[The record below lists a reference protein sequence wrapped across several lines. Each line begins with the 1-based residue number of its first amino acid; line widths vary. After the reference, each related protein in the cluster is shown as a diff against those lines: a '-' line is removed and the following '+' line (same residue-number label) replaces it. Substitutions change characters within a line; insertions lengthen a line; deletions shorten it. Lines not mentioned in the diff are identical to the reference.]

1 MYENRGFVAADSK
14 SDRPVFKQIADDL
27 RGQIQSGELG
37 EGQQLPSETEL
48 MATHGA
54 ARGTVRQAIMVL
66 KGEGL
71 VLTEH
76 GRGAFV
82 RLRPPLHRLAY
93 DRFSRSNRAA
103 GRAAFLAD
111 AEASGYSAGVDSLS
125 VRREKAS
132 AEVARRLGLRA
143 GTSVVVRER
152 RYLADDQPVEL
163 ATSYIPGSIA
173 RGTAIE
179 DADTGPGGI
188 YARME
193 EMGFTLDHFEE
204 EITGRMPTPEESR
217 SLDMSGGIPVFE
229 LLRLAQATDGTLV
242 ELCQTVMAA
251 DRFVLTYR
259 LPAR

>member
-1 MYENRGFVAADSK
+1 VAADSK

-27 RGQIQSGELG
+27 RAQIQSGKLG
-37 EGQQLPSETEL
+37 EGEQLPSETEL
-48 MATHGA
+48 MAAHGA

-93 DRFSRSNRAA
+93 DRFSRRNRAA
-103 GRAAFLAD
+103 GKGPFLAD
-111 AEASGYSAGVDSLS
+111 AKASGYSTGVDSLS

-143 GTSVVVRER
+143 GTSVVVRQR
-152 RYLADDQPVEL
+152 RYLTDDQPVEL

-179 DADTGPGGI
+179 NADTGPGGI
-188 YARME
+188 YARIE
-193 EMGFTLDHFEE
+193 EKGYTLDHFEE
-204 EITGRMPTPEESR
+204 EIMGRMPTPEESR
-217 SLDMSGGIPVFE
+217 ALDMSGGVPVLEFV
-229 LLRLAQATDGTLV
+229 RLAQATDGTIV

-251 DRFVLTYR
+251 DRFVLAYR
-259 LPAR
+259 LPAK